1 MAAADIWSR
10 SYVKEQI
17 EKALLNPIR
26 AFRPK
31 YLPLM
36 MVYFAYGALGLITVA
51 ESFWIK
57 KSLTLSPSELA
68 ALNVWLALPWTV
80 KMVFGELVD
89 AVPILGSQRRSYV
102 FIGAA
107 FIAAGLL
114 LLAGAAGGWLTFASP
129 ENVYRLGAFV
139 SVLGVVIQDVAADA
153 MSTEVVEREN
163 PDGTPRDKAE
173 VDRELGMVQVL
184 GRLALSFGIFLVAGL
199 AGWMAGLY
207 AYATVFLAGLVI
219 PVVSLSGALLIKLKP
234 VETRPIDW
242 RILGGGLLYGAFVLT
257 LAGTALPYNQEIVFV
272 VSMAV
277 VCAMLWRVVRDLDEA
292 TKRIIFYAALIIF
305 VYRAAPAVGHGYTW
319 FAIDVLGF
327 DEAFQ
332 GTLNQIGAGLA
343 LLGMW
348 LFSDAITR
356 KPVPL
361 VLLWLTIVTT
371 ILSLPSLG
379 LTLGL
384 SEWTERVFGFGA
396 RTIAIIDTAASS
408 PFAQL
413 SMIPLLTLCAIYAPK
428 GRRATWFALMA
439 SLMNLALVAGALQTK
454 YLNDIF
460 VVARGSYENLPYIVS
475 WAIAIG
481 LVVPLMAIFAFGR
494 RLR

>member
-1 MAAADIWSR
+1 MAAAETWSR
-10 SYVKEQI
+10 DYLVPQLEN
-17 EKALLNPIR
+17 ALLNPIR
-26 AFRPK
+26 AFRPR

-36 MVYFAYGALGLITVA
+36 MVYFAYGALGLISVA

-57 KSLTLSPSELA
+57 KSLTLSVVELA
-68 ALNVWLALPWTV
+68 ALNVWLTLPWTV

-89 AVPILGSQRRSYV
+89 SVAILGSQRRAYV

-107 FIAAGLL
+107 FIAAGML
-114 LLAGAAGGWLTFASP
+114 LLAGAAGGWLSFMSP
-129 ENVYRLGAFV
+129 ENLYKLGAFA

-153 MSTEVVEREN
+153 MSTEVVDRVN
-163 PDGTPRDKAE
+163 PDGSPRDAAD

-184 GRLALSFGIFLVAGL
+184 GRLALSFGVFLVAGL
-199 AGWMAGLY
+199 AGWIASIY
-207 AYATVFLAGLVI
+207 SYATVFLAGLAI
-219 PVVSLSGALLIKLKP
+219 PLISTSGALLVSLKP

-242 RILGGGLLYGAFVLT
+242 RILGGGLVYGVFVLA
-257 LAGTALPYNQEIVFV
+257 LAGSDFAYSQEIVFV
-272 VSMAV
+272 VSMVV
-277 VCAMLWRVVRDLDEA
+277 VCAMLYRVVHDLDVK
-292 TKRIIFYAALIIF
+292 TQRTIFYAALIIF
-305 VYRAAPAVGHGYTW
+305 VYRAAPAAGQGYTW
-319 FAIDVLGF
+319 FVIDVLGF

-356 KPVPL
+356 KPVPV
-361 VLLWLTIVTT
+361 VLLWLTVVTT
-371 ILSLPSLG
+371 LLSLPSLG

-384 SEWTERVFGFGA
+384 ADWTERVFGFGA

-413 SMIPLLTLCAIYAPK
+413 SMIPLLTLCAIYAPA

-439 SLMNLALVAGALQTK
+439 SLMNLALIAGTLQTK
-454 YLNDIF
+454 YLNEIF
-460 VVARGSYENLPYIVS
+460 VVARGSYDNLPYIMI

-481 LVVPLMAIFAFGR
+481 FVVPLAAIFAFGR

>member
-1 MAAADIWSR
+1 MAAASMWSR
-10 SYVKEQI
+10 DFVAERLES
-17 EKALLNPIR
+17 ALLNPIR
-26 AFRPK
+26 AFRPR

-36 MVYFAYGALGLITVA
+36 MVYFAYGALGLIAVA

-57 KSLTLSPSELA
+57 TSLTLSPAELA
-68 ALNVWLALPWTV
+68 ALNVWLTLPWTV

-89 AVPILGSQRRSYV
+89 AVPIFGSPRRSYV
-102 FIGAA
+102 VIGAS

-114 LLAGAAGGWLTFASP
+114 LLAGAAGGWLTFATP
-129 ENVYRLGAFV
+129 ENLYRLGSFL

-153 MSTEVVEREN
+153 MSVEVVERQN
-163 PDGTPRDKAE
+163 PDGTPRPKDD

-184 GRLALSFGIFLVAGL
+184 GRLSLSFGIFLVAGL
-199 AGWMAGLY
+199 AGWIAGFY
-207 AYATVFLAGLVI
+207 AYSTVFLLGLVI
-219 PVVSLSGALLIKLKP
+219 PLVSMSGALLISLKP
-234 VETRPIDW
+234 VERRPIDW
-242 RILGGGLLYGAFVLT
+242 RILGGGIAFGVFVLMM
-257 LAGTALPYNQEIVFV
+257 AGSAIPFAQEIVFV

-277 VCAMLWRVVRDLDEA
+277 VCAMLWRVVGDVDET
-292 TKRIIFYAALIIF
+292 TKRTIFYAAVIIF
-305 VYRAAPAVGHGYTW
+305 VYRAAPLVGHGYTW
-319 FAIDVLGF
+319 FTIDVLGF

-332 GTLNQIGAGLA
+332 GTLNQIGAALA

-356 KPVPL
+356 KPVAT
-361 VLLWLTIVTT
+361 VLLWLTVVTT
-371 ILSLPSLG
+371 ILSLPALG

-396 RTIAIIDTAASS
+396 RTIAIIDAAVTS

-428 GRRATWFALMA
+428 GHRATWFALMA

-454 YLNDIF
+454 YLNEIF
-460 VVARGSYENLPYIVS
+460 VVSRGSYENLPALMMWVV
-475 WAIAIG
+475 AIG
-481 LVVPLMAIFAFGR
+481 FVMPLAAIFAFGR
-494 RLR
+494 RLK